1 MSKISGIDL
10 GDPNKPFQV
19 FGSQLGGRDQAITV
33 QRPSANINREKIT
46 ALSKHLTSH
55 MKQIR
60 ATIDK
65 LEVMQEMMILDE
77 DTDSVLLDKNFTDEY
92 EANVKKLK
100 ELFEEVLK
108 ATHQQ

>member
-33 QRPSANINREKIT
+33 QRPSANINRDKIA
-46 ALSKHLTSH
+46 ALSKNLSAH

-65 LEVMQEMMILDE
+65 LEVMQEMLTVDD
-77 DTDSVLLDKNFTDEY
+77 DTDSIVMDKGFADEY
-92 EANVKKLK
+92 ETHVKKLK
-100 ELFEEVLK
+100 ELFEEVLR
-108 ATHQQ
+108 ASQQ

>member
-10 GDPNKPFQV
+10 GDPNRPFQV

-33 QRPSANINREKIT
+33 QRPSANINRDKIA
-46 ALSKHLTSH
+46 ALSKHLSSH

-65 LEVMQEMMILDE
+65 LEVMQEMMLLDDE
-77 DTDSVLLDKNFTDEY
+77 TDSVILDKNFADDY
-92 EANVKKLK
+92 EANIKKLK

-108 ATHQQ
+108 ATQQQ

>member
-19 FGSQLGGRDQAITV
+19 FGTQLGGRDSAITV
-33 QRPSANINREKIT
+33 QRPSANIHKDKIA
-46 ALSKHLTSH
+46 ALSKHLTSS

-65 LEVMQEMMILDE
+65 LEVMQDMMISDE
-77 DTDSVLLDKNFTDEY
+77 ETDSIILDKNFADEY

-100 ELFEEVLK
+100 ELFEGVLK
-108 ATHQQ
+108 ATQE

>member
-19 FGSQLGGRDQAITV
+19 FGTQLGGRDSAIAV
-33 QRPSANINREKIT
+33 QRPSANIHKDKIA
-46 ALSKHLTSH
+46 ALSKHLTSS

-65 LEVMQEMMILDE
+65 LEVMQDMMIADE
-77 DTDSVLLDKNFTDEY
+77 QTDSVVLDKTFVQEY
-92 EANVKKLK
+92 EENVSKLK
-100 ELFEEVLK
+100 TLFEEVLK
-108 ATHQQ
+108 ATQE

>member
-19 FGSQLGGRDQAITV
+19 FGTQLGGRDGAITV
-33 QRPSANINREKIT
+33 QRPSANINRDKIA
-46 ALSKHLTSH
+46 ALSKHLTVN

-65 LEVMQEMMILDE
+65 LEVMQEMMIADD
-77 DTDSVLLDKNFTDEY
+77 DTDSILLDKNFADEY
-92 EANVKKLK
+92 EAHIKKLK
-100 ELFEEVLK
+100 ETFEEVLR
-108 ATHQQ
+108 ATQQ

>member
-33 QRPSANINREKIT
+33 TRPSANINRDKIA

-60 ATIDK
+60 ATIEK
-65 LEVMQEMMILDE
+65 LEVMQEMMTIDDETDSIILDKGFA
-77 DTDSVLLDKNFTDEY
+77 DDYQTS
-92 EANVKKLK
+92 VKKLK

-108 ATHQQ
+108 ATNQQ

>member
-33 QRPSANINREKIT
+33 QRPSANINRDRIA
-46 ALSKHLTSH
+46 ALSKHLSSH

-65 LEVMQEMMILDE
+65 LEVMQEMMTIDD
-77 DTDSVLLDKNFTDEY
+77 DTDSIVLDKNFADDY
-92 EANVKKLK
+92 EANIKKLK
-100 ELFEEVLK
+100 ELFEEVLR
-108 ATHQQ
+108 ATQQQ